1 MDKPLIALSIDIN
14 IDSDY
19 DSMRNSSC
27 TSCEIQA
34 DKSGYWTPQLYYE
47 HADGSFEEVP
57 NDGMVV
63 YYLGRGVNRAN
74 IVPFRM
80 WSPTS
85 GLIGL
90 LRRTRA
96 DLHSTWI

>member
-1 MDKPLIALSIDIN
+1 MLTVSPADIN

-80 WSPTS
+80 YFAITTLENDKS
-85 GLIGL
+85 
-90 LRRTRA
+90 
-96 DLHSTWI
+96 